1 MTKSNGQYRHLRVAS
16 TIQSALN
23 EIFLM
28 SKIQGS
34 QIAECSIT
42 KLNVTK
48 DLKLIT
54 CYFVPCAGS
63 HTAPKDLLSSLDD
76 AKFTIRKMLSSK
88 VKLKYIP
95 EIRFIYDNTFEEFM
109 KVNRLID
116 EISLKKLPS

>member
-1 MTKSNGQYRHLRVAS
+1 MTKSNNQYRHLRVAS
-16 TIQSALN
+16 TIQEALN

-28 SKIQGS
+28 SKNRND
-34 QIAECSIT
+34 QIADCSIT
-42 KLNVTK
+42 KLKLTR

-63 HTAPKDLLSSLDD
+63 NNSSKDLLKGLDA

-88 VKLKYIP
+88 VALKYIP

-116 EISLKKLPS
+116 EISFKKF

>member
-1 MTKSNGQYRHLRVAS
+1 MTKGSNQYRHLRVAS
-16 TIQSALN
+16 TIQGALN

-28 SKIQGS
+28 SRNRS
-34 QIAECSIT
+34 DQIADCSIT
-42 KLNVTK
+42 KLKLTR

-63 HTAPKDLLSSLDD
+63 SNSPKDLLSALDD

-88 VKLKYIP
+88 VALKYIP

-116 EISLKKLPS
+116 EISLKKL